1 MSAMTT
7 VFVDTSVLVVA
18 ENVAGGELY
27 AATLS
32 WLDWLWRHRSGRTGN
47 QALVEFYDQVTTAAT
62 PMPRGDARAAMR
74 RYQTWTPW
82 KTDAATLETAWAV
95 QARHAL
101 AFGDCL
107 AVACA
112 QHSGCSHMLSLH
124 LPHGAEFG
132 GVTVLHPLQEAAP
145 QDQTL

>member
-1 MSAMTT
+1 MNP
-7 VFVDTSVLVVA
+7 VFVDTSVLIAA
-18 ENVAGGELY
+18 EDTGQPDLY
-27 AATLS
+27 QAV
-32 WLDWLWRHRSGRTGN
+32 LDWLDVLWHTRAGRTAN
-47 QALVEFYDQVTTAAT
+47 QSLVEFYDQVTTAAN
-62 PMPRGDARAAMR
+62 PMPQGDARAAIR

-101 AFGDCL
+101 DFGDCL

-112 QHSGCSHMLSLH
+112 QHSGCSQMLSLH

-132 GVTVLHPLQEAAP
+132 GVTVVHPLQQAAP
-145 QDQTL
+145 DLEGA

>member
-1 MSAMTT
+1 MTDVSM
-7 VFVDTSVLVVA
+7 VFVDTSVLIAA
-18 ENVAGGELY
+18 EDVAGGALY
-27 AATLS
+27 EASLS
-32 WLDWLWRHRSGRTGN
+32 WLDALWRERTGRTGN
-47 QALVEFYDQVTTAAT
+47 QALVEFYEKVTTAAA
-62 PMPRGDARAAMR
+62 PMPAGDARAAIR

-95 QARHAL
+95 QARHQL

-132 GVTVLHPLQEAAP
+132 GVTVVHPLQQTAPENLEA
-145 QDQTL
+145 